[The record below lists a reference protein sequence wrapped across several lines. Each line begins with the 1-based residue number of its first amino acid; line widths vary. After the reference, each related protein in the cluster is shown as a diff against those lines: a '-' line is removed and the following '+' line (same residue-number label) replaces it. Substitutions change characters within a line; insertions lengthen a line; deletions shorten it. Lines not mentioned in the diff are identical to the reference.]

1 MRSSVIFSAVY
12 LLVRYLRLPG
22 MTSRQPFTVVASLM
36 ASHIASP
43 MSGRGIGSGLNWA
56 RIRHG
61 QVPRASLGPVV
72 VLIPLFGV
80 DLV

>member
-1 MRSSVIFSAVY
+1 VIFSAVY

-43 MSGRGIGSGLNWA
+43 MSGRGYWQRAELGAYQAWSGT
-56 RIRHG
+56 
-61 QVPRASLGPVV
+61 
-72 VLIPLFGV
+72 
-80 DLV
+80 